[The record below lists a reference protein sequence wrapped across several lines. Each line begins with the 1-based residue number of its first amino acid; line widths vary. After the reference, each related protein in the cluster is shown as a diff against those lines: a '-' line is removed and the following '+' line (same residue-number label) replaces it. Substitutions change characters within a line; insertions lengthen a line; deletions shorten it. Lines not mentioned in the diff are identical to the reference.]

1 MAQVMGEFPQ
11 PSRRVPADMR
21 IVDERRDRGLLW
33 RKITFAVEPGDRCWA
48 WLLVPESRAQ
58 PSAAPGPA
66 VLCLHQTTDIGKD
79 EPAGLGGLDNLHYA
93 LELAQRGLVT
103 IAPDYPNF
111 GDYRVD
117 PYALGYAS
125 ATLKGIWNHMRAVD
139 LLIELNLADP
149 KRIGCIGH
157 SLGGHNALFLAVFE
171 ARIRAV
177 VSSCGFTL
185 FRTNRAG
192 GDGPLEDVSDWSH
205 AGYMPRIAERYG
217 CNARNLP
224 FEWTDVLTAIAP
236 RPIFINA
243 PEHDMFLVDGVR
255 ECVRL
260 VAPEFARLGAG
271 ADALVCRHPD
281 CAHDFPPDV
290 RQEAYAFLERRLS

>member
-1 MAQVMGEFPQ
+1 RQALAAVSGSLAGTSPMSDVSDARADVAATRAKMAQVMGEFPQ

-125 ATLKGIWNHMRAVD
+125 ATLKGI
-139 LLIELNLADP
+139 
-149 KRIGCIGH
+149 
-157 SLGGHNALFLAVFE
+157 
-171 ARIRAV
+171 
-177 VSSCGFTL
+177 
-185 FRTNRAG
+185 
-192 GDGPLEDVSDWSH
+192 
-205 AGYMPRIAERYG
+205 
-217 CNARNLP
+217 
-224 FEWTDVLTAIAP
+224 
-236 RPIFINA
+236 
-243 PEHDMFLVDGVR
+243 
-255 ECVRL
+255 
-260 VAPEFARLGAG
+260 
-271 ADALVCRHPD
+271 
-281 CAHDFPPDV
+281 
-290 RQEAYAFLERRLS
+290 